1 MLRLALFLALVAATL
16 TPGSPAQAFNGRFQG
31 GGTINFFSEECV
43 NAGWIENSAA
53 FMVRFEPA
61 NIGYN
66 PDRSLLAFFAMDR
79 AFAVQIDGNFT
90 TAFQPVE
97 LYQILDDAYFSSAR
111 ERRPTQVRFRSMYPA
126 LIGAETA
133 ETVRIW
139 GDIRNFAGTP
149 GCRVSFELL
158 LQQQN

>member
-1 MLRLALFLALVAATL
+1 MLRLFLFASVLASSLL
-16 TPGSPAQAFNGRFQG
+16 PAPAVAFNGRFQG
-31 GGTINFFSEECV
+31 GGTINLFSEECV

-79 AFAVQIDGNFT
+79 AFALQVEGNFT